1 MYEKL
6 EVCPVCKNTNFNNFL
21 ICKDHSV
28 SGESFALNQCT
39 KCSLIFTNPRP
50 GQQSLGKYYE
60 SEQYISHSNKSNSVV
75 NFIYKQ
81 VRNYTIRQKIK
92 LIRKYTRGT
101 SLLDFGCGTGEFL
114 AQCTKSGFKTFGYEP
129 NENASNQ
136 ATSKGLSIIQNL
148 KDLNQK
154 MDAITAWHVVEHVP
168 TLRDTI
174 KDLKKKLSKD
184 GILFIAVPNVDSFD
198 ARHYKEYWAAYDVP
212 RHLYHFSQNSFGKL
226 IAKCKLHLVDTIP
239 MKFDSY
245 YVSLLSEK
253 YLDGKND
260 FISALRIGYQSNYQ
274 AQKNREYSSLIYV
287 LKK

>member
-1 MYEKL
+1 MNPIKGKGILTKEMFRPRL
-6 EVCPVCKNTNFNNFL
+6 IGFFFNPFFL
-21 ICKDHSV
+21 IRRGLFRGFQKTAPML
-28 SGESFALNQCT
+28 SG
-39 KCSLIFTNPRP
+39 K
-50 GQQSLGKYYE
+50 
-60 SEQYISHSNKSNSVV
+60 
-75 NFIYKQ
+75 
-81 VRNYTIRQKIK
+81 
-92 LIRKYTRGT
+92 
-101 SLLDFGCGTGEFL
+101 LLDFGCGTGEFL

-168 TLRDTI
+168 NLRDTI

-184 GILFIAVPNVDSFD
+184 GILFIAVPNVNSFD

-253 YLDGKND
+253 YLNGKTD
-260 FISALRIGYQSNYQ
+260 FIRALKTGYKSNHH
-274 AQKNREYSSLIYV
+274 AKKNGEYSSLIYV